1 MFDNKK
7 EWAYFK
13 RIALSLCTY
22 KGLKM
27 KPSKT
32 ELKRNITTAMIREHG
47 EGLIRFFGLDP
58 NLADPINLCKKL
70 RRLENKA
77 HEITTQLCNGFP
89 NLTPKQSE
97 FLTIRHEEKLLE
109 IEKKVRDLLESY
121 QRPRQFKKINAI
133 FINHDPRGYALKL
146 DTETIKYFEEL
157 GEDFPHKDWGGY
169 GILAPDLTGD
179 VEFQTKWIR
188 SNWDDLNNGTMTDYK
203 NELMQRGYFVW

>member
-1 MFDNKK
+1 
-7 EWAYFK
+7 
-13 RIALSLCTY
+13 
-22 KGLKM
+22 M

-58 NLADPINLCKKL
+58 NLVDPIDLCKKL

-89 NLTPKQSE
+89 ELD
-97 FLTIRHEEKLLE
+97 HESQEDHIAELE
-109 IEKKVRDLLESY
+109 IKLCRIEGKVQDLLESY

-146 DTETIKYFEEL
+146 DTETIEYFEEL

-169 GILAPDLTGD
+169 GIIAPDLTSD
-179 VEFQTKWIR
+179 IEYKANWIR
-188 SNWDDLNNGTMTDYK
+188 SNWDELNTGTLTDCKTDLI
-203 NELMQRGYFVW
+203 QRGYFNV